1 MDKVKIAIFISGK
14 GSNALNIIK
23 HFRGNDAIEVALVLS
38 NKADSFGLENAQ
50 KAGVNTVVFNNE
62 TFKKKGEVD
71 TYLKSLGVN
80 FIVLAG
86 FLRQIPVDLVE
97 SFKNR
102 IINIHPSLLPKFG
115 GKGMFG
121 EHVHKAVL
129 ESGETE
135 SGITIHYVTN
145 EYDEGKV
152 IFQETVSV
160 DEKDT
165 VQGLISKIQKLEHA
179 YYPVIIEKTIHHG
192 FNLK

>member
-14 GSNALNIIK
+14 GSNALNIIRY
-23 HFRGNDAIEVALVLS
+23 FRGNDAIEVALVLS
-38 NKADSFGLENAQ
+38 NKADSFGLEKAQ

-62 TFKKKGEVD
+62 AFKKNGEVD
-71 TYLKSLGVN
+71 TYLRSLGVS

-165 VQGLISKIQKLEHA
+165 VQGLINKIQKLEYA

>member
-38 NKADSFGLENAQ
+38 NKADSFGLENAH

-62 TFKKKGEVD
+62 TFKKKGEVY

-86 FLRQIPVDLVE
+86 FLRQIPVDMVE

-102 IINIHPSLLPKFG
+102 IVNIHPSLLPKFG

-121 EHVHKAVL
+121 ERVHKAVL

-145 EYDEGKV
+145 EYDEGKI

-165 VQGLISKIQKLEHA
+165 VQDLISKVQKLEHA
-179 YYPVIIEKTIHHG
+179 YYPVIIEKTIHHE

>member
-1 MDKVKIAIFISGK
+1 MDKVKIAVFISGK
-14 GSNALNIIK
+14 GSNALNIIRY
-23 HFRGNDAIEVALVLS
+23 FRGNDAIEVALVLS

-62 TFKKKGEVD
+62 TFKKNGEVD
-71 TYLKSLGVN
+71 AYLRSLGVN

-129 ESGETE
+129 ESGETK

-165 VQGLISKIQKLEHA
+165 VQSLINKVQKLEHA
-179 YYPVIIEKTIHHG
+179 YYPVIIEKTIHHE
-192 FNLK
+192 FNH